1 MSAVT
6 NFLYRQITH
15 IGRGVTLAQGLK
27 MRLSGEEN
35 IPDKGGAVI
44 VCNHTGYMD
53 FLFGAFLSLIHIS
66 EPTRR
71 EWLSRMPSSA

>member
-1 MSAVT
+1 MNAAT

-35 IPDKGGAVI
+35 IPDKGGAVL
-44 VCNHTGYMD
+44 VCN
-53 FLFGAFLSLIHIS
+53 LSLIHI
-66 EPTRR
+66 
-71 EWLSRMPSSA
+71 